1 MNLMEIMKNNNIALE
16 CLFTLAR
23 LNDKEGL
30 MFFDAVDEI
39 IDEEKNESVTN
50 LEPKYILID
59 DAKFIYSSD
68 MDKTITIN
76 SINNVVN
83 FTRIDG
89 NQLNI
94 DLSIISGFPFKTEQF
109 KNKVFEVSAPSDFV
123 KIEN

>member
-1 MNLMEIMKNNNIALE
+1 MNLMEIMKSNNIALE
-16 CLFTLAR
+16 CLFTLVR

-30 MFFDAVDEI
+30 MFFDVVDEI

-50 LEPKYILID
+50 LDPRYILID
-59 DAKFIYSSD
+59 DAKFIYSSE
-68 MDKTITIN
+68 MDSNITLN
-76 SINNVVN
+76 SINNIVN

-94 DLSIISGFPFKTEQF
+94 DLSIINGFPFKTEQF
-109 KNKVFEVSAPSDFV
+109 KNKVFEASAHNDFV